1 MKIVISLRERII
13 IHDDLSRRSL
23 TILPDDDDV
32 HAVSDLDVV
41 VGGGVLVL
49 VLVVEQPVCK
59 MRGVSCLASHQPSI
73 YIYC

>member
-1 MKIVISLRERII
+1 MVAY
-13 IHDDLSRRSL
+13 DDLSRRPL

-32 HAVSDLDVV
+32 HAISDLDVV

-49 VLVVEQPVCK
+49 VLGVEQPVCK